1 MEELVLVLGS
11 VAGACTAVAMDKIP
25 KRKHSKQ
32 IIGTSSTI
40 KSQIQSLK
48 IEKEI
53 LTKTISRLYQQES
66 ELSKVYRDKLLLR
79 YQHQLGIV
87 ITRIEKLETASKHPD
102 LGPLG
107 DGLITL
113 MDQKLSHLD
122 QRLNE
127 ISSKIT
133 ISTIP
138 VTQTKQP
145 EPIKE
150 VVYEKPQMKKIEI
163 KTEIQQPKEEY
174 TSKPF
179 IEIPIPQNH
188 KSVEITTLTEISNRI
203 PEFPLEFVKPAVVP
217 PKQIIKQE
225 VINPVVEIEQPK
237 QVEIQSLEIP
247 KPIIEL
253 PQPVIEPPQ
262 PVIESPHLEQQIPI
276 EKKIQIPTALKIPE
290 EEKLEED
297 DKDIDKIKSEI
308 MKALS
313 KLEQVEVE

>member
-25 KRKHSKQ
+25 KRKNNKQ
-32 IIGTSSTI
+32 IIGTSSII

-66 ELSKVYRDKLLLR
+66 ELSKVHRDKLLLR

-87 ITRIEKLETASKHPD
+87 IARIEKLEMASKHPD

-122 QRLNE
+122 QRLDE
-127 ISSKIT
+127 ISSKIAIT
-133 ISTIP
+133 IIP
-138 VTQTKQP
+138 TPQIKQP

-150 VVYEKPQMKKIEI
+150 IIYEKPQMKKIE
-163 KTEIQQPKEEY
+163 TQTDIQKPKEEY
-174 TSKPF
+174 VSKPF
-179 IEIPIPQNH
+179 IEIPIPENH
-188 KSVEITTLTEISNRI
+188 RSVEITTLTEIPNRI
-203 PEFPLEFVKPAVVP
+203 PEFPLEFVKPAVAT
-217 PKQIIKQE
+217 PKQIAKQE

-237 QVEIQSLEIP
+237 QVEIQPLEM
-247 KPIIEL
+247 
-253 PQPVIEPPQ
+253 PQPVIETSH
-262 PVIESPHLEQQIPI
+262 IEQQTPT

-290 EEKLEED
+290 EEKIEED

>member
-25 KRKHSKQ
+25 KRKNNKQ

-66 ELSKVYRDKLLLR
+66 ELSKVHRDKLLLR

-127 ISSKIT
+127 ISSKIAIT
-133 ISTIP
+133 TIP
-138 VTQTKQP
+138 VPQTKQP

-150 VVYEKPQMKKIEI
+150 IVYEKPQMKKVET
-163 KTEIQQPKEEY
+163 KTDIQKPKEEY
-174 TSKPF
+174 VSKPF
-179 IEIPIPQNH
+179 IEIPIPENH
-188 KSVEITTLTEISNRI
+188 RSVEITTLTEIPNRI
-203 PEFPLEFVKPAVVP
+203 PEFPLEFVKPVVAT
-217 PKQIIKQE
+217 PKQIAKQE

-237 QVEIQSLEIP
+237 QVEIQPLVEIP
-247 KPIIEL
+247 KLIIET
-253 PQPVIEPPQ
+253 
-262 PVIESPHLEQQIPI
+262 PHLEQQTPI

>member
-25 KRKHSKQ
+25 KRRNGKQ

-40 KSQIQSLK
+40 KSQIQLLR

-53 LTKTISRLYQQES
+53 LTRTISRLYQQES
-66 ELSKVYRDKLLLR
+66 ELSKVHRDKLLLR

-127 ISSKIT
+127 ISSKIAIT
-133 ISTIP
+133 TIP
-138 VTQTKQP
+138 ATQTKQS

-150 VVYEKPQMKKIEI
+150 IVYEKPQMKKVEI
-163 KTEIQQPKEEY
+163 KTEIQKPKEEY
-174 TSKPF
+174 ASKPF
-179 IEIPIPQNH
+179 IEIPIPENH
-188 KSVEITTLTEISNRI
+188 RSVEITTLTEIPNRI
-203 PEFPLEFVKPAVVP
+203 PEFPLEFIKPVVAT
-217 PKQIIKQE
+217 PKQITKHE
-225 VINPVVEIEQPK
+225 AINPIAEIEQPN
-237 QVEIQSLEIP
+237 QVEIQPLELP
-247 KPIIEL
+247 KPDIEIQKPVVET
-253 PQPVIEPPQ
+253 PQY
-262 PVIESPHLEQQIPI
+262 EQQTPI

>member
-25 KRKHSKQ
+25 KRRNSKQ

-66 ELSKVYRDKLLLR
+66 ELSKVHRDKLLLR

-127 ISSKIT
+127 ISSKIAIT
-133 ISTIP
+133 TIP
-138 VTQTKQP
+138 APQTKQS

-150 VVYEKPQMKKIEI
+150 IVYEKPQMKKVEI
-163 KTEIQQPKEEY
+163 KTEIQKPREEY
-174 TSKPF
+174 ASKPF
-179 IEIPIPQNH
+179 IEIPIPENH
-188 KSVEITTLTEISNRI
+188 RSVEITTLTEIPNRI
-203 PEFPLEFVKPAVVP
+203 PEFPLEFVKPAVAT
-217 PKQIIKQE
+217 PKQITKQE
-225 VINPVVEIEQPK
+225 AINPIPEIEQPK
-237 QVEIQSLEIP
+237 QVEIQPLELPKPDIEIP
-247 KPIIEL
+247 KLVVETSL
-253 PQPVIEPPQ
+253 
-262 PVIESPHLEQQIPI
+262 LEQQTPI
-276 EKKIQIPTALKIPE
+276 ERKIQIPTALKIPE
-290 EEKLEED
+290 EEKLEDD